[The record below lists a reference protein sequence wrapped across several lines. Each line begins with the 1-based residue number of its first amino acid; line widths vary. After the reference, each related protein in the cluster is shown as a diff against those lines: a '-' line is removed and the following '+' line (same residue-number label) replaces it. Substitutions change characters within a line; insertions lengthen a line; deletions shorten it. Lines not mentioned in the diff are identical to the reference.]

1 MKKMSLQKKKQ
12 LSENNENIFI
22 EDNLKINCAIQP
34 PTLIPFD

>member
-22 EDNLKINCAIQP
+22 EDNLKINCAI
-34 PTLIPFD
+34 